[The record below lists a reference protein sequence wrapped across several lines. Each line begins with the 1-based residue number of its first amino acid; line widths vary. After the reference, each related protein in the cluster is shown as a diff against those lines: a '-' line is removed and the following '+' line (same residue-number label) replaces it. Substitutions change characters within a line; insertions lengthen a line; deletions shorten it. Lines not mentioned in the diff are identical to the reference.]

1 MPTLLIVDDD
11 SLILKAIELALA
23 GEGIVVRTAMTAAEA
38 VHDFSQNRPDCAI
51 IDVRLPDRSG
61 LDLLAALRGIDAK
74 VPVVLM
80 TGYGTA
86 ETAIESM
93 QRGAFDY
100 LLKPIDPDALLEL
113 VLKAFDVA
121 RLMRVPPRMAP
132 SDEPP
137 SADDLFVGQAPVMQE
152 VFKTIGRVAPTDATV
167 LVLGE
172 SGTGKEL
179 VARAIYHHS
188 RRANQ
193 PFLAINCAAIPETLL
208 ESELFGHEK
217 GSFTGAERKRV
228 GKFEQCHGGTLF
240 LDEIGDMTPLT
251 QAKILRVLQDGA
263 FERVGS
269 NASVRADVRIIAAT
283 SRNLELMIA
292 EGRFRED
299 LFYRLNTCTIRLPP
313 LRERRED
320 ITLLV
325 HHFLRLSA
333 HEFDRKVTAVA
344 PEALVAL
351 TAFSWP
357 GNVRQLHSIVKQSLL
372 RVQGPV
378 LGLDALPAEIVGRT
392 AAPELPASEA
402 GDLGLIQFIRERL
415 AGDCTT
421 LHEEVIERVERK
433 LLSAV
438 LESTRGNLTKTAI
451 ILGITRPTLRGKLHH
466 LGLALETFCRI
477 DQRKL

>member
-11 SLILKAIELALA
+11 ALVLKAIELCLV
-23 GEGIVVRTAMTAAEA
+23 GEGIAVRTAMTAAEA
-38 VHDFSQNRPDCAI
+38 IRDFSQNRPDCAI
-51 IDVRLPDRSG
+51 SDVRLPDRSG
-61 LDLLAALRGIDAK
+61 LDLLASLRAIDAK
-74 VPVVLM
+74 VPIILM

-86 ETAIESM
+86 ETAIEAM
-93 QRGAFDY
+93 RRGAFDY
-100 LLKPIDPDALLEL
+100 LLKPIDPHTLLEL
-113 VLKAFDVA
+113 VLKAFGVA

-132 SDEPP
+132 SDEPAG
-137 SADDLFVGQAPVMQE
+137 ADDLFVGQAPGMQE

-179 VARAIYHHS
+179 VARAVYHHS
-188 RRANQ
+188 CRAAQ

-263 FERVGS
+263 FERVGG
-269 NASVRADVRIIAAT
+269 NASVRSDVRIIAAT
-283 SRNLELMIA
+283 SRNLEAMIA

-320 ITLLV
+320 IALLV
-325 HHFLRLSA
+325 RHFLRLSA
-333 HEFDRKVTAVA
+333 GEFDRKVTAVA
-344 PEALVAL
+344 PEAAAAL
-351 TAFSWP
+351 RAFPWP
-357 GNVRQLHSIVKQSLL
+357 GNVRQLQSIVKQSLL

-378 LGLDALPAEIVGRT
+378 LGLDSLPAEIMGRV
-392 AAPELPASEA
+392 AAAET
-402 GDLGLIQFIRERL
+402 GDQDLTRFIRERL
-415 AGDCTT
+415 AGDCTN
-421 LHEEVIERVERK
+421 LYGEVLDRIERE
-433 LLSAV
+433 LFTAV
-438 LESTRGNLTKTAI
+438 LESTRGNLTKTATL
-451 ILGITRPTLRGKLHH
+451 LGISRPTLRVKLHN
-466 LGLALETFCRI
+466 LGLGLETFCRI
-477 DQRKL
+477 DQRK